1 MMRSLFSRIFLS
13 FWLVMSL
20 IVLSAVAL
28 TATIAWERVSHLRA
42 LQPQQ
47 MVEDARSALKLQGE
61 PGLRRWL
68 AEAVKSDSDLDLYIF
83 GKDNADLLG
92 RSVPEKLRHWAH
104 FPDHPQ
110 DMDHDHEGPS
120 PQKAP
125 PFDAAHAH
133 GRPLAVASLI
143 GSDGRPY
150 RLVMGWAGASPMDI
164 LGSGTVLA
172 GLGLLA
178 IGFSAAVC
186 GWMAGT
192 LSRPIAQLQASA
204 RNLAIGDM
212 ETRVSTHLSSR
223 HDEIGSLAREFNEMA
238 DRLKSQME
246 SKETLLRDIS
256 HELRSPL
263 TRLRV
268 ATALARDGKGD
279 LDAQLSRIE
288 RDIERLDDLIGRTL
302 QFSQISSL
310 GYPLT
315 PVSTDLG
322 ALLSDIIQDA
332 MIEAAPNQ
340 IDLAL
345 APPPSIEA
353 LCGPDLLRRAIDNVL
368 RNAIRFSPPGGRIDV
383 ALDQAGPLVRVTVSD
398 QGPGVPDGG
407 LERIFEAFYR
417 AESARDRS
425 SGGAGLG
432 LALTARIRVLHGG
445 RAYAE
450 NRKAGG
456 LKVVLEWPSRAPFTP
471 SPFDQGAQASD

>member
-1 MMRSLFSRIFLS
+1 M
-13 FWLVMSL
+13 
-20 IVLSAVAL
+20 
-28 TATIAWERVSHLRA
+28 
-42 LQPQQ
+42 
-47 MVEDARSALKLQGE
+47 
-61 PGLRRWL
+61 
-68 AEAVKSDSDLDLYIF
+68 
-83 GKDNADLLG
+83 
-92 RSVPEKLRHWAH
+92 
-104 FPDHPQ
+104 
-110 DMDHDHEGPS
+110 
-120 PQKAP
+120 
-125 PFDAAHAH
+125 
-133 GRPLAVASLI
+133 
-143 GSDGRPY
+143 
-150 RLVMGWAGASPMDI
+150 
-164 LGSGTVLA
+164 
-172 GLGLLA
+172 
-178 IGFSAAVC
+178 
-186 GWMAGT
+186 
-192 LSRPIAQLQASA
+192 
-204 RNLAIGDM
+204 
-212 ETRVSTHLSSR
+212 
-223 HDEIGSLAREFNEMA
+223 
-238 DRLKSQME
+238 
-246 SKETLLRDIS
+246 
-256 HELRSPL
+256 
-263 TRLRV
+263 
-268 ATALARDGKGD
+268 
-279 LDAQLSRIE
+279 DAQLSRIE

-432 LALTARIRVLHGG
+432 LALTARILVLHGG